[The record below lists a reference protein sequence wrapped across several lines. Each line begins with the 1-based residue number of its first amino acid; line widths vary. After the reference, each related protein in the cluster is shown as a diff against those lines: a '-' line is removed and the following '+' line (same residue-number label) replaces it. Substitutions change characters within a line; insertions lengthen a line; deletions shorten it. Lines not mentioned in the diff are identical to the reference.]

1 MSDERLP
8 AEHPEQGLVFDPR
21 ASSPLLRRGVLRL
34 AQPPQTS
41 LNDALVA
48 APMVLWSTPASSWQ
62 VDRHRGVVYV
72 LTKDSLSAI
81 ASSTGQVRW
90 RIESRPEDREIW
102 TSEGSGSRTLGVT
115 GGIVLFVRR
124 PDEDQAT
131 EVDLCAV
138 DATTGRPR
146 WTKRVSAEWDQRT
159 CLGDTV
165 FVTRSDFLGGRLVAL
180 DAATGHERFRFD
192 LAQYPSRFP
201 LIDPRRHVD
210 IVPGV
215 VYASIGESRDV
226 LSAIDTSSAAIRWR
240 LAPRPRSVWPRV
252 HEGVVYASHP
262 DSDLFGFRPDPG
274 TSAVVS
280 LDATS
285 GRERWRVLLDD
296 FVCEGVFPAAT
307 GSGLY
312 VTARRRDAN
321 GRYAGRLF
329 SLDAATGRER
339 WRVSGQPFCAVS
351 ARGELVYALDDALR
365 AFDAASGTE
374 LWRFGHDACSSTG
387 SNEAPTVVGG
397 IVYHGTGLFDGYLVA
412 LDARTG
418 TERWRFERMGDH
430 ALLDCV
436 AIADGVAY
444 VGGERALHALH
455 AATGRELW
463 RLEVPEEITVVDVVD
478 GVVYANAGS
487 REPLDWGEP
496 AAVLYAVRHNL
507 PM

>member
-72 LTKDSLSAI
+72 LTNDSLSAI
-81 ASSTGQVRW
+81 ASSTGQLRW
-90 RIESRPEDREIW
+90 RIESRPADQKIW
-102 TSEGSGSRTLGVT
+102 TIDGSGSRTLGVT

-131 EVDLCAV
+131 
-138 DATTGRPR
+138 
-146 WTKRVSAEWDQRT
+146 
-159 CLGDTV
+159 
-165 FVTRSDFLGGRLVAL
+165 SDNSGGRLVAL

-192 LAQYPSRFP
+192 LAPDPSRVPWSRPFGQ
-201 LIDPRRHVD
+201 VD
-210 IVPGV
+210 IGPGV
-215 VYASIGESRDV
+215 VYTSVGESPEV

-240 LAPRPRSVWPRV
+240 LRPRPRSVWPRV

-274 TSAVVS
+274 ASAVVS
-280 LDATS
+280 LDAAS

-312 VTARRRDAN
+312 VTARRWDAN
-321 GRYAGRLF
+321 GTDEGRLF

-351 ARGELVYALDDALR
+351 AEGGQVYALDDALR

-374 LWRFGHDACSSTG
+374 LWRFGHDDCNSMG
-387 SNEAPTVVGG
+387 SNEAPTVVRG

-418 TERWRFERMGDH
+418 TERWRFERMGDL
-430 ALLDCV
+430 ALLKCV
-436 AIADGVAY
+436 AVADGVAY

-463 RLEVPEEITVVDVVD
+463 RLEVPAEITVVDVVD